1 MALPQQVVMIDQVTL
16 IGKERKRGERPGGG
30 HQSPGPEDGCPTTWL
45 GTIFH
50 ISDLG
55 DTQRTPPVPRYLP
68 LRFEV
73 EVALNG
79 VAPAELPDHAILW
92 DVHAVARRL
101 SKVGWRNRNGAE
113 DVEDGFP
120 LLWRCLVLDVKHGP
134 PVARQ
139 HIAGNLI
146 DLDKREVRDI
156 HAPHSTPINVV
167 GIDRV
172 AATTVWVVAHP
183 AGAWSPAGTGLQE
196 GPI

>member
-113 DVEDGFP
+113 AAVVDGG
-120 LLWRCLVLDVKHGP
+120 R
-134 PVARQ
+134 
-139 HIAGNLI
+139 
-146 DLDKREVRDI
+146 
-156 HAPHSTPINVV
+156 APGGVGGGGQRRLKDSAAPQGDSTACAPSS
-167 GIDRV
+167 R
-172 AATTVWVVAHP
+172 
-183 AGAWSPAGTGLQE
+183 
-196 GPI
+196 